1 MTTPTN
7 QELKDEIDRL
17 TGRMARLAIKLPA
30 YEGKPGESID
40 QWLDRSLSR
49 LSVNSIQNEKE
60 IGRALFLAIQGS
72 AFNWFLEK
80 RNTMTFDANGNLEKL
95 PDIIDAAGAAANPPT
110 AMFKSLKE
118 MVEFIR
124 SKSGRTVPQ
133 DLEALN
139 KMFNISMKGGTI
151 ETYNYTFR
159 QLRTKIS
166 STVDEATIKH
176 CYVKGLDSWVVSSIL
191 VHTLDAY
198 TKYTYAQWMEATDQ
212 LAVMKKTRQQINF
225 GSYTPKYTY
234 NGQQRYERASKQERD
249 PNAMDIDAI
258 RGLPKKG
265 SIKCYNCG
273 RIGHMSRNCTAP
285 RKSFQKRGT
294 PKNKGSLGK
303 SSRKPPRKPKKHLH
317 ARTQEIESEDSDDDK
332 VIDYRIRCP
341 IPRCRKPL
349 QYDHVAYA
357 RGQTDCYTCK
367 HTKEERKEYKAK
379 KAAEER
385 NSSQGKA

>member
-1 MTTPTN
+1 
-7 QELKDEIDRL
+7 
-17 TGRMARLAIKLPA
+17 
-30 YEGKPGESID
+30 
-40 QWLDRSLSR
+40 
-49 LSVNSIQNEKE
+49 
-60 IGRALFLAIQGS
+60 
-72 AFNWFLEK
+72 
-80 RNTMTFDANGNLEKL
+80 
-95 PDIIDAAGAAANPPT
+95 
-110 AMFKSLKE
+110 
-118 MVEFIR
+118 
-124 SKSGRTVPQ
+124 
-133 DLEALN
+133 
-139 KMFNISMKGGTI
+139 
-151 ETYNYTFR
+151 
-159 QLRTKIS
+159 
-166 STVDEATIKH
+166 
-176 CYVKGLDSWVVSSIL
+176 
-191 VHTLDAY
+191 
-198 TKYTYAQWMEATDQ
+198 MEATDQ

-234 NGQQRYERASKQERD
+234 NGQQRYERPSKQERD

-303 SSRKPPRKPKKHLH
+303 SSRKPPRKPKKHH

-357 RGQTDCYTCK
+357 RGQTDVKGSLAKIETRDRRNDPRYQFKHRRSKNSNPRRKGYKIAELSKKHHGQYNYAELMPIRKDVAYTRE
-367 HTKEERKEYKAK
+367 HRSGTR
-379 KAAEER
+379 
-385 NSSQGKA
+385 SQRSPRSEISGG

>member
-7 QELKDEIDRL
+7 QELKNEIDRL

-49 LSVNSIQNEKE
+49 LSVNSIQDEKE

-191 VHTLDAY
+191 AHTLDAY

-234 NGQQRYERASKQERD
+234 NGQQRYERPSKQERD

-258 RGLPKKG
+258 
-265 SIKCYNCG
+265 
-273 RIGHMSRNCTAP
+273 
-285 RKSFQKRGT
+285 
-294 PKNKGSLGK
+294 
-303 SSRKPPRKPKKHLH
+303 
-317 ARTQEIESEDSDDDK
+317 
-332 VIDYRIRCP
+332 
-341 IPRCRKPL
+341 
-349 QYDHVAYA
+349 
-357 RGQTDCYTCK
+357 
-367 HTKEERKEYKAK
+367 
-379 KAAEER
+379 
-385 NSSQGKA
+385 